1 MAIINDALWSEVFIT
16 YEDGDTKQLNL
27 LMRLKLKNTYLTTSL
42 NLGLDMW
49 TYKNGE
55 CKINKFLTFKNRWV
69 EIFLIFV

>member
-16 YEDGDTKQLNL
+16 YEDGDTETFL
-27 LMRLKLKNTYLTTSL
+27 LILKLKLKKYISDNPSL

-55 CKINKFLTFKNRWV
+55 NVKLTNFN
-69 EIFLIFV
+69 I